1 MGLERRMESP
11 DSENKSAASGSSQ
24 SRRQQI
30 NESMRSRL
38 GRGANVKS
46 DQGEGN
52 ISGYEDAIKAAEE
65 SDDPDA
71 YKYKLAVEIVDSQIG
86 NEQTLG
92 DDEYRQAIDAT
103 FDQMN
108 PTVSG
113 SEMRDEAND
122 PISGAVRGARGVIDD
137 INQGVGTGLD
147 WIWDNTVGNLAG
159 LVGGGISALLGGDFE
174 DSFEDVKGNV
184 SDWVTPETGAMV
196 SDMVMDLGLA
206 AIPGVGI
213 PLSVAKNAIQNSEN
227 IWEGITGVDD
237 ITGEKIDFGQQ
248 VAKLATGLGGTALSA
263 IPGIGKMK
271 NAGNI
276 ADDAAE
282 ALGKYDDLLDGSDDM
297 LRALESGDID
307 TIVNTGARSD
317 SSLMKA
323 ISGDA
328 SKFRSEMDASQLP
341 LNRAGARLEAPAP
354 FDAGK
359 SADGINA
366 VRNLRNQAVVAS
378 RANTPRAAIDE
389 VVSMAKGYPGNF
401 RYNIGEAGS
410 SLRSAAGNL
419 AGGHPIKAAK
429 GARQA
434 IRNVGDAVIP
444 TRTPLNMQISLAGG
458 AAKPT
463 VAQRVG
469 TLGTNLAGSS
479 LPRLGIGVGS
489 GLLANY
495 AENGDRAIEALANG
509 IDNPSAAFAL
519 PLAAMVFSPG
529 TRRMSTWLPNPSGQY
544 GSVSIPRIA
553 VTGTSAINHY
563 SSHPFATDEGE
574 VTGDEAAEYIR
585 KAGSR

>member
-1 MGLERRMESP
+1 MGLERHTKSP
-11 DSENKSAASGSSQ
+11 DSENESASSGSSQ
-24 SRRQQI
+24 SRQQQI
-30 NESMRSRL
+30 NESIRSRL

-196 SDMVMDLGLA
+196 SDMIMDLGLA

-227 IWEGITGVDD
+227 IWEGFTGVDD
-237 ITGEKIDFGQQ
+237 ITGERIDPGQQ
-248 VAKLATGLGGTALSA
+248 IAKLATGIGGTALSA
-263 IPGIGKMK
+263 IPGIGKMR

-276 ADDAAE
+276 ADDAAK

-323 ISGDA
+323 IGGDA

-341 LNRAGARLEAPAP
+341 LNRAGARLEAPTP

-359 SADGINA
+359 SAEGINA
-366 VRNLRNQAVVAS
+366 VRNLRDQAAVAS

-444 TRTPLNMQISLAGG
+444 TRTPLNMQTSLAGG

-469 TLGTNLAGSS
+469 TLGTNLASSS

-544 GSVSIPRIA
+544 GSVSIPRTA
-553 VTGTSAINHY
+553 VTGTGAINHY

-585 KAGSR
+585 KAGGR

>member
-1 MGLERRMESP
+1 MGLERQTKSP
-11 DSENKSAASGSSQ
+11 DSENESTASGSSQ
-24 SRRQQI
+24 NRQQQI
-30 NESMRSRL
+30 NESIRSRL

-46 DQGEGN
+46 DQGEGD

-196 SDMVMDLGLA
+196 SDMIMDLGLA

-227 IWEGITGVDD
+227 IWEGFTGVDD
-237 ITGEKIDFGQQ
+237 ITGERIDPGQQ
-248 VAKLATGLGGTALSA
+248 IAKLATGIGGTALSA
-263 IPGIGKMK
+263 IPGIGKMR

-276 ADDAAE
+276 ADDAVK

-323 ISGDA
+323 IGGDA
-328 SKFRSEMDASQLP
+328 SKFRSEMNASQLP
-341 LNRAGARLEAPAP
+341 LNRAGARLEAPTP

-359 SADGINA
+359 SAEGINA
-366 VRNLRNQAVVAS
+366 VRNLRNQAAVAS

-444 TRTPLNMQISLAGG
+444 TRTPLNMQTSLAGG

-544 GSVSIPRIA
+544 GSVSIPRTA
-553 VTGTSAINHY
+553 VTGTGAINHY

-585 KAGSR
+585 KAGGM

>member
-1 MGLERRMESP
+1 MGLERHTKSP
-11 DSENKSAASGSSQ
+11 DSENESASSGSSQ
-24 SRRQQI
+24 SRQQQI
-30 NESMRSRL
+30 NESIRSRL

-196 SDMVMDLGLA
+196 SDMIMDLGLA

-227 IWEGITGVDD
+227 IWEGFTGVDD
-237 ITGEKIDFGQQ
+237 ITGERIDPGQKI
-248 VAKLATGLGGTALSA
+248 AKLATGIGGTALSA
-263 IPGIGKMK
+263 IPGIGKMR

-276 ADDAAE
+276 ADDAAK

-323 ISGDA
+323 IGGDA

-341 LNRAGARLEAPAP
+341 LNRAGARLEAPTP

-359 SADGINA
+359 SAEGINA
-366 VRNLRNQAVVAS
+366 VRNLRDQAAVAS

-444 TRTPLNMQISLAGG
+444 TRTPLNMQTSLAGG

-544 GSVSIPRIA
+544 GSVSIPRTA
-553 VTGTSAINHY
+553 VTGTGAINHY

-585 KAGSR
+585 KAGGM

>member
-1 MGLERRMESP
+1 MGLERRTESP
-11 DSENKSAASGSSQ
+11 DSENKFTASGGSQ
-24 SRRQQI
+24 SRQQQI

-46 DQGEGN
+46 EQGEGN

-113 SEMRDEAND
+113 SEMRDEASD
-122 PISGAVRGARGVIDD
+122 PLSGAIRGARGVIDD

-147 WIWDNTVGNLAG
+147 WLWDNTAGNLAG
-159 LVGGGISALLGGDFE
+159 LIGGGVSALFGGDFE

-196 SDMVMDLGLA
+196 SDMMMDLGLA

-227 IWEGITGVDD
+227 IWEGVTGIDD
-237 ITGEKIDFGQQ
+237 ITGEKIDPGQQ
-248 VAKLATGLGGTALSA
+248 IAKLATGFGGTALAA

-271 NAGNI
+271 NAGDI
-276 ADDAAE
+276 ADEAAK
-282 ALGKYDDLLDGSDDM
+282 AIGKYDDLLEGSDDM
-297 LRALESGDID
+297 LRALDSGDID
-307 TIVNTGARSD
+307 SVVNAAAKSD
-317 SSLMKA
+317 SSLMKG
-323 ISGDA
+323 IGNDA
-328 SKFRSEMDASQLP
+328 SRFRSEMNASQLP
-341 LNRAGARLEAPAP
+341 LNRAGARLEAPIP

-359 SADGINA
+359 SAEGIDA
-366 VRNLRNQAVVAS
+366 VKNLRNQAAMAS

-401 RYNIGEAGS
+401 RYSMGEAGS
-410 SLRSAAGNL
+410 ALKSAASNL

-429 GARQA
+429 GAKQA
-434 IRNVGDAVIP
+434 IRNVGDAIIP
-444 TRTPLNMQISLAGG
+444 TRTPLNMQTSLAGG
-458 AAKPT
+458 TSDPT
-463 VAQRVG
+463 IAQRIG
-469 TLGTNLAGSS
+469 TLGTNLASSS
-479 LPRLGIGVGS
+479 LPRLGIGMGS

-519 PLAAMVFSPG
+519 PLAAMAFSPG
-529 TRRMSTWLPNPSGQY
+529 TRRMSTWLPNPSGKY
-544 GSVSIPRIA
+544 GAVSVPRIA
-553 VTGTSAINHY
+553 VTGTGSINHY

-585 KAGSR
+585 KAGGR

>member
-1 MGLERRMESP
+1 MGLEQRTESP
-11 DSENKSAASGSSQ
+11 DSKNKSAASGNSQ
-24 SRRQQI
+24 NRRQQI

-122 PISGAVRGARGVIDD
+122 PISGAIRGARGVIDD

-147 WIWDNTVGNLAG
+147 WLWDNTAGNIAG
-159 LVGGGISALLGGDFE
+159 LIGGGISAALGGDFE

-227 IWEGITGVDD
+227 IWEGITGIDD
-237 ITGEKIDFGQQ
+237 ITGEKIDPGQQ
-248 VAKLATGLGGTALSA
+248 IAKLVTGIGGTALSA
-263 IPGIGKMK
+263 IPGLGKAGNASKIGK
-271 NAGNI
+271 AGRKALDELGDAPDI
-276 ADDAAE
+276 ARMLQAGRYDSAIEAAAKGSGE
-282 ALGKYDDLLDGSDDM
+282 ISDDLGRLAKDVLTDRNTSRIGAMGTATGPTKGSRAQDAIDDIV
-297 LRALESGDID
+297 SSVID
-307 TIVNTGARSD
+307 VERGARP
-317 SSLMKA
+317 M
-323 ISGDA
+323 
-328 SKFRSEMDASQLP
+328 
-341 LNRAGARLEAPAP
+341 
-354 FDAGK
+354 
-359 SADGINA
+359 
-366 VRNLRNQAVVAS
+366 S
-378 RANTPRAAIDE
+378 RADTPLALVDEIGSAARN
-389 VVSMAKGYPGNF
+389 YPGNF
-401 RYNIGEAGS
+401 VSNMKSAGK
-410 SLRSAAGNL
+410 SLRSSAGDL
-419 AGGHPIKAAK
+419 AHGHPIKAAR

-434 IRNVGDAVIP
+434 IRNVGDAVMP
-444 TRTPLNMQISLAGG
+444 TRTPLNIQTSVAGG
-458 AAKPT
+458 AVDPT
-463 VAQRVG
+463 VAQRIG
-469 TLGTNLAGSS
+469 TLGTRLAGGP
-479 LPRLGIGVGS
+479 LPRLGVGIGS

-495 AENGDRAIEALANG
+495 AENGDRALEALANG
-509 IDNPSAAFAL
+509 IDDPSAAFAL
-519 PLAAMVFSPG
+519 PLAVMAFSPG
-529 TRRMSTWLPNPSGQY
+529 TRRASTWLPNPSGQY
-544 GSVSIPRIA
+544 GSISMPRMA
-553 VTGTSAINHY
+553 VTGTGAINHY

-574 VTGDEAAEYIR
+574 VTGDQAAEYIR
-585 KAGSR
+585 KAGGR